1 MISRIPSETPNNIR
15 SLTHHSIT
23 TQQHRI
29 LKCVSLRFVNYA
41 DMIETLLRT
50 ITNRGIWKFIWLP
63 HISTITLRSNEPLTY
78 DTNFPLSHDSLLIRG
93 YDRRYLCIP
102 SSTSL
107 PISTLFSFPWYVI
120 PCEPVT
126 CLQANWMTFHREGPE
141 YIYPSYGWTNPTL
154 DPCVSTNTF
163 RTLNATFIAT
173 QLRCGVWCHQSIH
186 PVKVICMISWSKEL
200 GYYVSESI

>member
-1 MISRIPSETPNNIR
+1 MAPTYFNDYFVIECTYIWYQFPFVS
-15 SLTHHSIT
+15 
-23 TQQHRI
+23 QHFTY
-29 LKCVSLRFVNYA
+29 LRF
-41 DMIETLLRT
+41 
-50 ITNRGIWKFIWLP
+50 
-63 HISTITLRSNEPLTY
+63 
-78 DTNFPLSHDSLLIRG
+78 
-93 YDRRYLCIP
+93 DRRYLCIP

-126 CLQANWMTFHREGPE
+126 CLQANWMTFHREGPK

-154 DPCVSTNTF
+154 DPCVSTHTF

-173 QLRCGVWCHQSIH
+173 QLRCGVWFHQSIL
-186 PVKVICMISWSKEL
+186 PVMVISMISWSKEL

>member
-1 MISRIPSETPNNIR
+1 MNLILRTIPEPLVISRIPSETPNNIR

-63 HISTITLRSNEPLTY
+63 HISMITLRSNEPLTY
-78 DTNFPLSHDSLLIRG
+78 DTNFPLSHDMLLIRS

-107 PISTLFSFPWYVI
+107 LISTLYSFRDMSSL
-120 PCEPVT
+120 VT
-126 CLQANWMTFHREGPE
+126 
-141 YIYPSYGWTNPTL
+141 
-154 DPCVSTNTF
+154 
-163 RTLNATFIAT
+163 
-173 QLRCGVWCHQSIH
+173 
-186 PVKVICMISWSKEL
+186 
-200 GYYVSESI
+200 